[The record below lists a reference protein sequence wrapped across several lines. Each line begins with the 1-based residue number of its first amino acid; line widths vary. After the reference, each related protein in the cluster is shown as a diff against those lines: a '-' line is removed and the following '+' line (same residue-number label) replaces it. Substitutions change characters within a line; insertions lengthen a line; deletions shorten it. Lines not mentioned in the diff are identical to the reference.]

1 MIIPLSSGYR
11 FRREDAG
18 VSGSYFLL
26 SGDEAERRGLVEAAN
41 NEGQVALRGDL
52 DCPSLDQIA
61 ALAGKGQRFLESKT
75 WEMARIRIAVRVACE
90 VAGDIFE
97 QFAARRT

>member
-1 MIIPLSSGYR
+1 MG
-11 FRREDAG
+11 G
-18 VSGSYFLL
+18 YFLL
-26 SGDEAERRGLVEAAN
+26 SGDEAEWRGLVEAAN

-75 WEMARIRIAVRVACE
+75 WQMARARIAVRVARE

-97 QFAARRT
+97 QFAARRA